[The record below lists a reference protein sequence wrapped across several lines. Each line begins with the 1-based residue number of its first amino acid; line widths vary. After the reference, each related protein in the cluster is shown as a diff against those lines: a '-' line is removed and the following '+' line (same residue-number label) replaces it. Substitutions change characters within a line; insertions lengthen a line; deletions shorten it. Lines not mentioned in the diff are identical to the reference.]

1 MAATTPE
8 DDALAPDAVA
18 DGALMRAGVD
28 EALAEL
34 MRLEEGA
41 IRRELLLEPPTE
53 LLEDMVG
60 VGEEVEEGIA
70 IVEGEARTTWTVVVE
85 VGPAAAVL
93 APASACSAAK
103 ATGKKIAVAR
113 RALEKCILFIRYLCR
128 MMLIALIVWIFL
140 KDIGVVLIATAT
152 VVCLSVFLFVC
163 WDMEQIFFFFSLFVG
178 LFDLTQSIEQEKECE
193 WSWKRVT
200 ALVRSGEK
208 RVTAL
213 RPKMERKR
221 RKKEEKEKKKSA
233 SVTN

>member
-113 RALEKCILFIRYLCR
+113 RALEKCILLIRYLCR

-152 VVCLSVFLFVC
+152 VVCLSVFLLSAGIWNRYIYIYIYISCLFVC
-163 WDMEQIFFFFSLFVG
+163 SID
-178 LFDLTQSIEQEKECE
+178 SIEQEKRE
-193 WSWKRVT
+193 
-200 ALVRSGEK
+200 
-208 RVTAL
+208 
-213 RPKMERKR
+213 
-221 RKKEEKEKKKSA
+221 
-233 SVTN
+233 